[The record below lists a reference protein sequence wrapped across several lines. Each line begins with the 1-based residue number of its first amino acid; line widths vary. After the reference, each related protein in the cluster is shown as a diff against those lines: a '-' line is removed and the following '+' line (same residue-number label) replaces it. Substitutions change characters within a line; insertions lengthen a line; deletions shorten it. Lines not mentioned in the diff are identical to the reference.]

1 MLRLLE
7 FLRREEDFPHIRILI
22 MIGISGIAGGAIL
35 AVINQAAARIAV
47 QQPITQLLFIILI
60 LLIKAVFTQHY
71 SLIQVTQAVEE
82 ILLKQRL
89 RIANK
94 LRHLEL
100 RKLEE
105 LGIETVQAPLA
116 KDTSLIS
123 QAALSMTLLVRSAIV
138 VTVSLLYLGWLSLP
152 SLLVTIAFISTYV
165 FIYVVLIQP
174 KITTELQESLS
185 REAGLFRHI
194 NALLGGFKELK
205 LARRKNAALFEQ
217 FSRTASAVNE
227 IKRGI
232 NTHIANS
239 FTIGYSTFYLLLIVL
254 VIVIPT
260 FSMQASGDVFKITAT
275 VFFILSELDPW
286 LTWVPAIARSDA
298 AIEMLCRLEFQLDL
312 ALQDKTDGNSLQAL
326 HTFQSIVMDNLVF
339 QYGDPRERKTFAI
352 GPLNIRLQQG
362 ELLFIVG
369 GNGDGKT
376 TLLKLLCGL
385 YLPSS
390 GSIKLDDQTLEQSQ
404 YPAYRELFA
413 AVFADFYLFDR
424 LYGLPEFE
432 SSKVNHW
439 LEVLKLRSK
448 TRYLDGQF
456 TEIELSSGQRRRL
469 AFLTAVLEDKPIYI
483 FDELAADQDPSF
495 REYYYTV
502 ALPTLKKQGKTIIA
516 VTHDEKYFNMADRI
530 LALQEGKLV

>member
-7 FLRREEDFPHIRILI
+7 FLRREEDFPHLRILI
-22 MIGISGIAGGAIL
+22 MIGVSGVAGGAIL
-35 AVINQAAARIAV
+35 AVINRAAAQIAE
-47 QQPITQLLFIILI
+47 QQPSTQLLFIILI

-100 RKLEE
+100 RNLEE
-105 LGIETVQAPLA
+105 IGAEAIQAPLA
-116 KDTSLIS
+116 KDSSLIS
-123 QAALSMTLLVRSAIV
+123 QAALSLTLLVRSAIV
-138 VTVSLLYLGWLSLP
+138 VSMSLLYLGWLSLP
-152 SLLVTIAFISTYV
+152 SLLVTLAFIGTYA

-174 KITTELQESLS
+174 KLTVELQESQA
-185 REAGLFRHI
+185 REAGLFRHT

-217 FSRTASAVNE
+217 FSHTASAVNE

-260 FSMQASGDVFKITAT
+260 FNAQASSDVFRITAT

-286 LTWVPAIARSDA
+286 LTWIPAIARSDA
-298 AIEMLCRLEFQLDL
+298 AIEMLCRLEFQLDQ
-312 ALQDKTDGNSLQAL
+312 ALQGKTEGYSLPAL
-326 HTFQSIVMDNLVF
+326 QTFQSIVFDKLVF
-339 QYGDPRERKTFAI
+339 QYSDPQNRMTYSI
-352 GPLNIRLQQG
+352 GPLNLCLRQG
-362 ELLFIVG
+362 EMLFIVG
-369 GNGDGKT
+369 GNGSGKT
-376 TLLKLLCGL
+376 TFLKLLSGL
-385 YLPSS
+385 YTPSA
-390 GSIKLDDQTLEQSQ
+390 GNIKLDDKAVEQEH

-413 AVFADFYLFDR
+413 AVFADYYLFDR
-424 LYGLPEFE
+424 FYGLPEYE
-432 SSKVNHW
+432 ASNVNRW
-439 LEVLKLRSK
+439 LEVLKLRTK

-456 TEIELSSGQRRRL
+456 TQLHLSSGQRKRL

-483 FDELAADQDPSF
+483 FDELAADQDPQF
-495 REYYYTV
+495 RHYFYTV
-502 ALPTLKKQGKTIIA
+502 ALPDLKKQGKTIVA
-516 VTHDEKYFNMADRI
+516 VTHDEKYFNLADRI
-530 LALQEGKLV
+530 LALEEGKIV